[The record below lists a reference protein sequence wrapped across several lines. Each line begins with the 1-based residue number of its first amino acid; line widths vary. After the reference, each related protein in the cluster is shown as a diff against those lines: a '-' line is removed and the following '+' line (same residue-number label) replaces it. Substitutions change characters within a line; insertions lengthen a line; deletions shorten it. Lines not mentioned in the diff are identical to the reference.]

1 MRLGRQYAAA
11 SLVLLALWQG
21 FAMLHVLPPQA
32 VPAPLTI
39 LIQGWADRALYAD
52 ALGATLQ
59 SVALGFVIGEVAATI
74 VAIACCLSEA
84 SELAL
89 RGIGI
94 VLYALPPLVLTP
106 LLTVLLRGGQPQV
119 ILAAIGVYFPV
130 LSATLVGLRQ
140 IDPRCAD
147 LIALYGG
154 GKFALLRHVRLFAA
168 MPTLLAGLRMAA
180 PAAVLGAMLGEF
192 GGGRPGLGALLLSTM
207 GAGNPARAWGVALV
221 ATLLSVSLY
230 GLFSVGSAR
239 LRRGAV
245 PSLLALS
252 SGLRARGAAA
262 THPARLV
269 AGTLASAAIPLV
281 IWQVAPFL
289 LGISPILLRTP
300 SGVMQYLLQGPDAA
314 DARQTLLAAM
324 MQTLPLSLAGL
335 AGGLGCA
342 LAAALL
348 LSFSK
353 RAERLVMPPLLFLQ
367 SVPLVVLIP
376 AIVLVAG
383 RGIGAT
389 LLVASLVTFFPAMIV
404 LMEGILL
411 VPQAPIDMV
420 RLYGASRFAIA
431 RYVTLPAALPF
442 LCAAARIVAPSA
454 LLGVMVAE
462 WLATGTGMGDLLNEA
477 RSTLD
482 YGMIWSVALVSVV
495 VSTGFYVA
503 AEAAEGVLLQGRAR
517 KEESSSFLKKRTKKL
532 LCLYAKLPS
541 SLQK

>member
-1 MRLGRQYAAA
+1 MRLGQPYAA
-11 SLVLLALWQG
+11 LTLLLLALWQG
-21 FAMLHVLPPQA
+21 LVMLHVLPPQA
-32 VPAPLTI
+32 IPAPLTI
-39 LIQGWADRALYAD
+39 LHQAWADRALYAD
-52 ALGATLQ
+52 ALPATLQ
-59 SVALGFVIGEVAATI
+59 SVGAGVVIGESAAI
-74 VAIACCLSEA
+74 LVAIACIFSQA

-106 LLTVLLRGGQPQV
+106 LLTVLLRGAQPQV

-221 ATLLSVSLY
+221 ATLLSVLLY
-230 GLFSVGSAR
+230 ALFSIGSAR
-239 LRRGAV
+239 LRRTAV

-252 SGLRARGAAA
+252 SGLRARGAAT

-281 IWQVAPFL
+281 IWQVAPALF
-289 LGISPILLRTP
+289 GISPILMRTP
-300 SGVMQYLLQGPDAA
+300 SGVMRYLLAGPDAA
-314 DARQTLLAAM
+314 EARQTLLTAL

-342 LAAALL
+342 LVAALL
-348 LSFSK
+348 VSLNK
-353 RAERLVMPPLLFLQ
+353 QAERLVMPPLLFLQ

-383 RGIGAT
+383 RGMGAT
-389 LLVASLVTFFPAMIV
+389 LLVACLVTFFPAMIV

-411 VPQAPIDMV
+411 VPRAPIDLL
-420 RLYGASRFAIA
+420 RLYGAGRFAFA
-431 RYVTLPAALPF
+431 RHVTLPAALPF

-482 YGMIWSVALVSVV
+482 YGMIWSVALVTVV
-495 VSTGFYVA
+495 LSTGFYVA
-503 AEAAEGVLLQGRAR
+503 VEAAESLLLQRRAGGGSVL
-517 KEESSSFLKKRTKKL
+517 KKASLSSFSNIRK
-532 LCLYAKLPS
+532 AIGP
-541 SLQK
+541 

>member
-1 MRLGRQYAAA
+1 MRLALQYAAVTFC
-11 SLVLLALWQG
+11 VLTVWQAG
-21 FAMLHVLPPQA
+21 VALHVLPPQA
-32 VPAPLTI
+32 IPAPLSI
-39 LIQGWADRALYAD
+39 LLQGWTDRALYAD
-52 ALGATLQ
+52 ALRATLQ
-59 SVALGFVIGEVAATI
+59 SVVLGFVIGELAANVVA
-74 VAIACCLSEA
+74 VACILSERT
-84 SELAL
+84 ELAL
-89 RGIGI
+89 RGLGI

-106 LLTVLLRGGQPQV
+106 LLTVLLRGAQPQV

-130 LSATLVGLRQ
+130 ASATLVGLRQ

-154 GKFALLRHVRLFAA
+154 GKAALLRHVRLFAA
-168 MPTLLAGLRMAA
+168 LPTMLAGLRMAA

-221 ATLLSVSLY
+221 ATLLSVTLY
-230 GLFSVGSAR
+230 GLFSLGSAR
-239 LRRGAV
+239 LRRSAV

-252 SGLRARGAAA
+252 SGLRARGRAA
-262 THPARLV
+262 THPLMLA
-269 AGTLASAAIPLV
+269 AGTLASAAIPLA
-281 IWQVAPFL
+281 IWQAAPPL

-300 SGVMQYLLQGPDAA
+300 YGVMQYLFQGPDAA
-314 DARQTLLAAM
+314 YARQTLLTAL
-324 MQTLPLSLAGL
+324 MQTLPLALAGL
-335 AGGLGCA
+335 AGGLACA

-348 LSFSK
+348 VSLTK
-353 RAERLVMPPLLFLQ
+353 RAEQLVMPPLLFLQ

-420 RLYGASRFAIA
+420 RLNGAGRFGIA
-431 RYVTLPAALPF
+431 RHVTLPASLPF

-462 WLATGTGMGDLLNEA
+462 WLATGIGMGDLLNEA

-482 YGMIWSVALVSVV
+482 YGMIWSVALVTVV

-503 AEAAEGVLLQGRAR
+503 VEAAESLLLQHRSGGAA
-517 KEESSSFLKKRTKKL
+517 KKATL
-532 LCLYAKLPS
+532 F
-541 SLQK
+541 

>member
-1 MRLGRQYAAA
+1 MRLGQYTAVT
-11 SLVLLALWQG
+11 LLLLALWQA
-21 FAMLHVLPPQA
+21 FVVLHVLPPQA
-32 VPAPLTI
+32 IPAPLTI
-39 LIQGWADRALYAD
+39 LLQGWTDRALYAD
-52 ALGATLQ
+52 ALRATAR
-59 SVALGFVIGEVAATI
+59 SVALGLVIGEVAANI
-74 VAIACCLSEA
+74 VAVACILSQA
-84 SELAL
+84 SEVAL

-106 LLTVLLRGGQPQV
+106 LLTVLLRGAQPQV

-154 GKFALLRHVRLFAA
+154 GRFALLRHVRLFAA

-221 ATLLSVSLY
+221 ATLLSVILY
-230 GLFSVGSAR
+230 GVFSIGSAR
-239 LRRGAV
+239 LRHSAV
-245 PSLLALS
+245 SSLLALS
-252 SGLRARGAAA
+252 SGLRARGPAA
-262 THPARLV
+262 TRPVRLI
-269 AGTLASAAIPLV
+269 AGTLASAAIPLI
-281 IWQVAPFL
+281 IWQVAPPL

-314 DARQTLLAAM
+314 DARQTLLTAL
-324 MQTLPLSLAGL
+324 MQTVPLALAGL

-342 LAAALL
+342 LAASLL
-348 LSFSK
+348 VSLYK

-389 LLVASLVTFFPAMIV
+389 ILVASLVTFFPAMIV

-420 RLYGASRFAIA
+420 RLNGANRFAIA

-454 LLGVMVAE
+454 LWGVMVAE

-482 YGMIWSVALVSVV
+482 YGMIWSVALVTVI

-503 AEAAEGVLLQGRAR
+503 VEAAETILLSHR
-517 KEESSSFLKKRTKKL
+517 
-532 LCLYAKLPS
+532 YAP
-541 SLQK
+541 

>member
-1 MRLGRQYAAA
+1 MRLAGQYAAA
-11 SLVLLALWQG
+11 TVLLLLLWQG
-21 FAMLHVLPPQA
+21 LVMLHVLPPQA
-32 VPAPLTI
+32 IPAPLTI
-39 LIQGWADRALYAD
+39 LRQAWTDRALYAE
-52 ALGATLQ
+52 ALPATLH
-59 SVALGFVIGEVAATI
+59 SVALGLVIGELAAAVVAVACI
-74 VAIACCLSEA
+74 VSRA
-84 SELAL
+84 SEFALA
-89 RGIGI
+89 GIGI

-106 LLTVLLRGGQPQV
+106 LLTVLLRGSQPQV

-192 GGGRPGLGALLLSTM
+192 GGGRAGLGAMLLSTM

-221 ATLLSVSLY
+221 ATLLSVLLY
-230 GLFSVGSAR
+230 GLFSIGSAR

-252 SGLRARGAAA
+252 SGLRARGKAAR
-262 THPARLV
+262 PAWLLV
-269 AGTLASAAIPLV
+269 GTLASAAIPLV
-281 IWQVAPFL
+281 IWQIAPNL

-300 SGVMQYLLQGPDAA
+300 VGVMHYLLDGPDAA
-314 DARQTLLAAM
+314 DARQTLLTAL
-324 MQTLPLSLAGL
+324 MQTMPLALAGL
-335 AGGLGCA
+335 ATGLGCA
-342 LAAALL
+342 LAAALFVSL
-348 LSFSK
+348 TK
-353 RAERLVMPPLLFLQ
+353 GAERLLMPPLLFLQ

-376 AIVLVAG
+376 AIVLMAG
-383 RGIGAT
+383 RGAGAT

-411 VPQAPIDMV
+411 VPRAPIDML
-420 RLYGASRFAIA
+420 RLYGAGRFAIV

-462 WLATGTGMGDLLNEA
+462 WLATGIGMGDLLNEA

-482 YGMIWSVALVSVV
+482 YGMIWSVALVTVV
-495 VSTGFYVA
+495 LSTGFYLAV
-503 AEAAEGVLLQGRAR
+503 EAVEGLLMRRRAGIR
-517 KEESSSFLKKRTKKL
+517 
-532 LCLYAKLPS
+532 
-541 SLQK
+541 